1 MLEKNFLKQM
11 IFIWLLLI
19 SIGLAGCGGDSSSS
33 SSLSETY
40 STPTDREFQPEY
52 TRGIKLLTQDSDN
65 DGACDYIDFYP
76 EDSERAVP
84 DIIVEQEFNNNINQ
98 ATDISN
104 NAIYPIIATGSLTKG
119 QNYYLDTDYFK
130 FTAKSGDRISI
141 IIFKG
146 TITTENSIVKEIK
159 LDSSSWNPNVSV
171 LKSTGSKINGI
182 SIFNQYVSGLGVEI
196 PEDGTYYIE
205 ISDPEITANDYSY
218 PYVLIVQRDTDFDG
232 VSDDLEKVL
241 GSDIANN
248 DTDQDGISDFE
259 EIFVLIN
266 DSNSILN
273 ECSTAKRTFKINWWD
288 VDKDGIPNW
297 YDVDSD
303 EDGPPDRIEGV
314 NDEDS
319 DNIPNFLDT
328 DSNGNGIPDEKEV
341 GESFKYPVDN
351 DKDGIYDFAD
361 LDKDNDGI
369 PNNLDDNNYEAKS
382 SNYVFDKDSLIL
394 INAQCRLQVN
404 NENVYIK
411 RLGIIDKNLDI
422 YAMNL
427 SNKIKIIFP
436 TKKGPKAFDPDNI
449 DIDEGKLEIKIPSDA
464 ISGKIYLFDSDL
476 KKLSNGYYIDIKK
489 EDSSPILL
497 PIQTNIS
504 AGQNITLN
512 GYNLGSGD
520 VIVVF
525 SNGVQTVSTH
535 GNSNG
540 TSVTFSVPSNAISGV
555 LYVQIGKKESNRI
568 FVNVIRNINVN
579 IQLGKNIPLTSSDI
593 TLFVRGKEYKLDD
606 DFNASIPVENNF
618 IDFISSSINKDLD
631 GDGNVDIS
639 MLYEAVVLPGQSN
652 IVLNA
657 TSTAVKW
664 IFFNLGY
671 YITQPP
677 SEWSNIITTIENTP
691 EVQNLASYID
701 TLLQS
706 DLGALSKF
714 EDSELIEKFKNA
726 LIAASKNVANL
737 ISKRVVEPDISPSNE
752 QYDISLTPIDPAD
765 LRLSNDTKLYLSV
778 SIKSTDGKLL
788 RKHITSPWDS
798 NIVAPQG
805 WGLLFIATDVDLKVS
820 GRDSTI
826 NVITAGL
833 DNPKPND
840 KWVYGYVIGRTIFDG
855 IIAPPLND
863 FVFKKLLGEKI
874 GSEDIAGILL
884 ELAGPTAWNNLI
896 SDILANPS
904 DFFTPINLYLL
915 YPLKTAISSCLQLP
929 PGDSCQKLAV
939 LIGHVAIKFGF
950 TKEKILELLTKAV
963 GKEIVARLTPLIGQI
978 KAALDI
984 LGAINTI
991 GGVLVTI
998 KDMAYVPGEINFDVD
1013 YPLEI
1018 DEVKPLCV
1026 SKTARPDYFF
1036 LFLEGKGFL
1045 PYTQGHLWWKKEI
1058 YPEVFLDSIKGEVYS
1073 VNSDGTMMSVRYETS
1088 KFSDGEYTLKVK
1100 HQGQE
1105 YEFKDKIEIYGGDQI
1120 KIVKLEPSAGK
1131 PGDIIKIY
1139 GCGFGKYASDN
1150 EVYFTSEDG
1159 QTVKGIV
1166 LSVGM
1171 GYIIVRVPEKT
1182 DTGPVYVK
1190 TSKAQSNSLDFTV
1203 QQANVTITFGDCGSL
1218 NDDTFALYVDG
1229 SLIYSMPSPSRPFP
1243 VDVDLTMGTHEVKLV
1258 GITAPDNIGTYCISF
1273 SDNVEVSSGAPLSGN
1288 DLTAG
1293 VVKTWIINVTSSKRK
1308 VYWDI
1313 EGYVCPELQE

>member
-1 MLEKNFLKQM
+1 MLERSFLKQM
-11 IFIWLLLI
+11 IFICLLLI
-19 SIGLAGCGGDSSSS
+19 SIGFTGCGGDSSSS

-40 STPTDREFQPEY
+40 STPTDREFQPVY
-52 TRGIKLLTQDSDN
+52 TKGIKFLTQDSDN

-76 EDSERAVP
+76 EDSERVVP
-84 DIIVEQEFNNNINQ
+84 DIIAEQEFNNNINQ

-104 NAIYPIIATGSLTKG
+104 NATYPVIATGSLTKG

-130 FTAKSGDRISI
+130 FIAKSGDRISI

-146 TITTENSIVKEIK
+146 TISTENSIVKEIK

-171 LKSTGSKINGI
+171 LKSTGSKTNGI

-205 ISDPEITANDYSY
+205 ISDPEITADDYSY
-218 PYVLIVQRDTDFDG
+218 PYVLIVQKDTDFDG

-241 GSDIANN
+241 GSDIANS
-248 DTDQDGISDFE
+248 DTDGDEISDFE

-273 ECSTAKRTFKINWWD
+273 ECSTAKRTFKMNWWD
-288 VDKDGIPNW
+288 VDNDGIPNW

-328 DSNGNGIPDEKEV
+328 DSNENGIPDEREV

-369 PNNLDDNNYEAKS
+369 PNNLDDNDYEVKS

-394 INAQCRLQVN
+394 VNAQCRLQVN

-411 RLGIIDKNLDI
+411 RLGIVDKSLEI

-427 SNKIKIIFP
+427 SDKTKVIFP
-436 TKKGPKAFDPDNI
+436 TEKGPRAFDPDNI
-449 DIDEGKLEIKIPSDA
+449 DIDEGKLEIKVLSDA
-464 ISGKIYLFDSDL
+464 TSGKIYLFDIDT

-504 AGQNITLN
+504 PGQNITLN

-540 TSVTFSVPSNAISGV
+540 TSVTFSVPSNAITGV
-555 LYVQIGKKESNRI
+555 LYVQMGKKESNRI

-593 TLFVRGKEYKLDD
+593 TLFIRGKEYKLDD

-618 IDFISSSINKDLD
+618 IDFISSSINKDLN
-631 GDGNVDIS
+631 GDGNADIS
-639 MLYEAVVLPGQSN
+639 MLYEAVVLPGQDN

-664 IFFNLGY
+664 VFFNLGY

-677 SEWSNIITTIENTP
+677 SKWSDIINVIENTS

-706 DLGALSKF
+706 DLEALSKF
-714 EDSELIEKFKNA
+714 EDAELIEKFKNA
-726 LIAASKNVANL
+726 LIAASDNVANL
-737 ISKRVVEPDISPSNE
+737 ISKRLVEPDIAPSDE
-752 QYDISLTPIDPAD
+752 QYDISLTSIEPAD
-765 LRLSNDTKLYLSV
+765 LRLLNDTELYLSV
-778 SIKSTDGKLL
+778 SIKSKDGKLL

-798 NIVAPQG
+798 NIVK
-805 WGLLFIATDVDLKVS
+805 TKVDLKVS

-826 NVITAGL
+826 NVITAGR
-833 DNPKPND
+833 DDPKPNN
-840 KWVYGYVIGRTIFDG
+840 KKVYRYVIIRTVFDG
-855 IIAPPLND
+855 IIVPPLND
-863 FVFKKLLGEKI
+863 FVFNKLLGKKI
-874 GSEDIAGILL
+874 DSEDIETIISTVV
-884 ELAGPTAWNNLI
+884 GPEAW
-896 SDILANPS
+896 S
-904 DFFTPINLYLL
+904 DFITAVMDNNSNIFTPLNLFIVK
-915 YPLKTAISSCLQLP
+915 PVTKAFKNCFELP
-929 PGDSCQKLAV
+929 PGDQCLTLAKG
-939 LIGHVAIKFGF
+939 IGLVAVRFGF
-950 TKEKILELLTKAV
+950 TKDKILELLTKAG

-978 KAALDI
+978 KATLDA
-984 LGAINTI
+984 LGAIKTI
-991 GGVLVTI
+991 GGVLGTI
-998 KDMAYVPGEINFDVD
+998 NEMAYVPGEINFDVD

-1036 LFLEGKGFL
+1036 LLLEGKGFL

-1058 YPEVFLDSIKGEVYS
+1058 YPEVLLNSINGEVYN
-1073 VNSDGTMMSVRYETS
+1073 VNSDGTMMIVRYETS
-1088 KFSDGEYTLKVK
+1088 KFSDGDYTLKVK

-1159 QTVKGIV
+1159 QTVKGTV

-1203 QQANVTITFGDCGSL
+1203 QQANVTITFGDCGAL

-1243 VDVDLTMGTHEVKLV
+1243 VDVDLTVGTHEVKLV

-1273 SDNVEVSSGAPLSGN
+1273 SSNVEVSSGVPLSGD

-1293 VVKTWIINVTSSKRK
+1293 VVKTWIINVSSSKRK

-1313 EGYVCPELQE
+1313 EGYVCPELHE